1 MRVQDA
7 IAGSL
12 LHRFDAE
19 VLLARALR
27 VDRSWLMAHGQDE
40 LPAEAARTYLAW
52 VERRRAK
59 EPVAYITGMQEFY
72 GRPFSVD
79 RRVLI
84 PRGSTEDL
92 TRIALEFL
100 RDGKER
106 GEEVDTGIS
115 VTARRTANAWAAPS
129 LVAEIGTGSGAV
141 AVTIA
146 LERPDL
152 RVLATDISG
161 DALEVARN
169 NAGALG
175 ARNVTFLEGDGPSPL
190 ELIAEPFVLVTNP
203 PYIPSTRTLMKDVQD
218 YEPHVALFGGEDGSD
233 LIRAVR
239 DYAAKSPWCL
249 GVVMECHTGQ

>member
-12 LHRFDAE
+12 IHAFDAQ
-19 VLLARALR
+19 VLMARALG
-27 VDRSWLMAHGQDE
+27 VDRSWLLAHGSDE

-59 EPVAYITGMQEFY
+59 EPVAYITGAQEFY
-72 GRPFSVD
+72 GRPFAVD

-92 TRIALEFL
+92 VRIALEFL

-106 GEEVDTGIS
+106 EEEVDTDIS
-115 VTARRTANAWAAPS
+115 ITARRTGNAWVSPS

-141 AVTIA
+141 TVTMA

-152 RVLATDISG
+152 RLLATDISAE
-161 DALEVARN
+161 ALEVARK
-169 NAGALG
+169 NALALE
-175 ARNVTFLEGDGPSPL
+175 AANVSFLEGDGPAPL
-190 ELIAEPFVLVTNP
+190 DLIAEPFVLVTNP

-239 DYAAKSPWCL
+239 AYAAQSPWCL